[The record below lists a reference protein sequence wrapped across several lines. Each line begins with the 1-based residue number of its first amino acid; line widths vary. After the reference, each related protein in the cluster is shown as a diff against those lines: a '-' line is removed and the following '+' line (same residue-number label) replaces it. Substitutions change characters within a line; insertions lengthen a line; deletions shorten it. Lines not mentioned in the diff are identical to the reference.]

1 MIISQEL
8 VIFGYL
14 CHGGIWKEQT
24 PVWLSR
30 GFVMAPRRSGKVR
43 VHELRVDNHS
53 AGAQDDGDPHSHSHI
68 KTQSI
73 MSPSY
78 NSNNQLKV

>member
-1 MIISQEL
+1 
-8 VIFGYL
+8 
-14 CHGGIWKEQT
+14 
-24 PVWLSR
+24 
-30 GFVMAPRRSGKVR
+30 MAPRRSGKVR

-73 MSPSY
+73 ITYAIEENMEVDLTLYDLAKCFDSMWY
-78 NSNNQLKV
+78 HETMNDLWDA